1 MSIDREIV
9 ATRLSKLRE
18 ALRHLKGI
26 AAKTREAYLSSDTDR
41 ALSEHYLR
49 LALEAMLDAGNHII
63 AARGLRKPLQLREIP
78 LVLADDGFITPELSR
93 RLARATGLRNRL
105 VHVYADIDHNLL
117 FEVLQRDLPDLEAF
131 AVAVGRAVDAES
143 RHCPP

>member
-1 MSIDREIV
+1 
-9 ATRLSKLRE
+9 
-18 ALRHLKGI
+18 
-26 AAKTREAYLSSDTDR
+26 
-41 ALSEHYLR
+41 
-49 LALEAMLDAGNHII
+49 
-63 AARGLRKPLQLREIP
+63 
-78 LVLADDGFITPELSR
+78 
-93 RLARATGLRNRL
+93 